1 MTEFFSEIDN
11 LKDDVRESL
20 RRDMWAAISKVHLT
34 EGVSLDLASVLAC
47 EAVAQI
53 YGRALSRDSTSTAM
67 MLRWMAD
74 EIEKGN

>member
-20 RRDMWAAISKVHLT
+20 RRDIWAIISKVHLT

-53 YGRALSRDSTSTAM
+53 YGRALNRDSTSTAM